1 MLGYLSWKPLTGYDL
16 KKIFAESTTL
26 HWSGNSN
33 QIYRALIE
41 LHNEGLVTLEVEYQ
55 ESHPPR
61 KIYSITDKGR
71 AELRQWVMS
80 TPEAP
85 QIRNTFLVQ
94 LAWADQLNAD
104 ELNTLLDKYQAELSV
119 QLAMA
124 REEQQRSKDTPQ
136 RTPRETYL
144 WQMIAESR
152 ISSYETE
159 INWLQTLRQNLKT
172 LHEESRQS

>member
-1 MLGYLSWKPLTGYDL
+1 MSIKYAMLGYLSWKPLTGYDL

-41 LHNEGLVTLEVEYQ
+41 LHNAELVTLEVEYQ

-104 ELNTLLDKYQAELSV
+104 ELNALLDKYEAELSLH
-119 QLAMA
+119 LAMA
-124 REEQQRSKDTPQ
+124 REERQRPQDTPQ
-136 RTPRETYL
+136 RTPREAYL

-152 ISSYETE
+152 ISFYENE
-159 INWLQTLRQNLKT
+159 INWLQTLRQNLAT
-172 LHEESRQS
+172 L